1 MATSITGNSYT
12 NENIQNLQSQLDKAS
27 ESLNRFNATQK
38 TDEELR
44 QQATNEY
51 NPIYNAQVQ
60 EQEAL
65 KQSAASTLADHLS
78 ALDRQYARDQET
90 LGRSYDTQRVNA
102 NNSML
107 ARGFNNS
114 SLAVAMLNHVETER
128 NRALQNLA
136 AERAAGETSA
146 RNTYN
151 NAITAADKAIGR
163 LGSDLQ
169 ANIDARYQALKDAD
183 YNRVFQAQQAQNQV
197 TQYINELMLQ
207 LEQLRQEGYD
217 QYLKEQQAQ
226 WERDVYERENSGSSG
241 GGSGS
246 GGSSSG
252 GAGSPQ
258 TGSDKPRSSLEEQF
272 NEANKGSNAIVEA
285 VRNTAKSTVSGAS
298 KAKSSLSSL
307 YEGVKKAASSAAK
320 STAKAPTNKAVDSK
334 NSALISALTKKK

>member
-12 NENIQNLQSQLDKAS
+12 NENIQNLQSQIDKAN

-38 TDEELR
+38 TDDELR

-197 TQYINELMLQ
+197 TQYVNELMLQ

-226 WERDVYERENSGSSG
+226 WERDVYEKENSGSSG

-246 GGSSSG
+246 GSGGSSN

-258 TGSDKPRSSLEEQF
+258 PGSDKPKSSLEEQF
-272 NEANKGSNAIVEA
+272 NSGNKGSNAVVSSVGSAI
-285 VRNTAKSTVSGAS
+285 SGAG
-298 KAKSSLSSL
+298 KAITSLFNAMSSVVNKANNSNKTQPAKKQSTQKTWSAA
-307 YEGVKKAASSAAK
+307 VKK
-320 STAKAPTNKAVDSK
+320 
-334 NSALISALTKKK
+334 

>member
-12 NENIQNLQSQLDKAS
+12 NENIQNIQSQIDKAN
-27 ESLNRFNATQK
+27 ETLNRFNATQK

-146 RNTYN
+146 RNAYN

-246 GGSSSG
+246 GSGGSSSG
-252 GAGSPQ
+252 TSSTQ
-258 TGSDKPRSSLEEQF
+258 TGSDKPKSSLEEQF
-272 NEANKGSNAIVEA
+272 NSGNKGSTAIVEA
-285 VRNTAKSTVSGAS
+285 VRNTAKSTISGANT
-298 KAKSSLSSL
+298 AKSSLASL
-307 YEGVKKAASSAAK
+307 YDTVKKAASTAAK
-320 STAKAPTNKAVDSK
+320 TPAKAPTNKTAGG
-334 NSALISALTKKK
+334 ALLSALTKK